1 MYIAN
6 ILSMLE
12 NSQKILETNDWY
24 TKTYQDLDDK
34 DKDIVLDKTTSIL
47 ALAGNLLNEIRNQFA
62 LDKAID
68 DQELQKLN
76 SNLNDSIKHLTKVTD
91 QLRNII

>member
-12 NSQKILETNDWY
+12 NSQKILEANDWY
-24 TKTYQDLDDK
+24 TKTYQDLDEK
-34 DKDIVLDKTTSIL
+34 DKDIVLEKTTSIL
-47 ALAGNLLNEIRNQFA
+47 ALAGNLLNEIKNQFA
-62 LDKAID
+62 IDQPID
-68 DQELQKLN
+68 DQEFQKLN
-76 SNLNDSIKHLTKVTD
+76 SSLNESIKYLTKTTD

>member
-1 MYIAN
+1 MYIVN

-12 NSQKILETNDWY
+12 NSQKILEANDWH

-34 DKDIVLDKTTSIL
+34 NKEIVLDKTTSIL
-47 ALAGNLLNEIRNQFA
+47 FLTSNLINDIRNQFA
-62 LDKAID
+62 LDRAID

-76 SNLNDSIKHLTKVTD
+76 SNLNESIKYLTKVTD